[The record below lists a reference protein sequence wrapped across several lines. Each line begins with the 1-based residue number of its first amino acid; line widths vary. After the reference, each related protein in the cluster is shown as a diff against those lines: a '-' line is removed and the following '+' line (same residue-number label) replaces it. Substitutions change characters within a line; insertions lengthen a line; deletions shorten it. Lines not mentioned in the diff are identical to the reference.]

1 MQTCKWTPGLP
12 TPAQRGQSAWMAA
25 SSFKPR
31 SASRWRR
38 SSASRCLGG
47 PASCRQIY
55 CTRIGFVGARSMN
68 RNASS
73 HKQNIADGTRAER
86 RTHIVQI
93 DYLVQHCASYHAA
106 AHHRILGQNTTQLPY
121 PCQLQPKDA
130 THQHQKTPEGT
141 RKDATAVRHQ
151 PAARKHSPPR
161 QGREF
166 VLHKHQSLKIRN
178 LCTQSLAH
186 HLFPLGGG
194 GWE

>member
-1 MQTCKWTPGLP
+1 MMQTCKWTPGLP

-130 THQHQKTPEGT
+130 THQNQKNTRRHQKGCHSCQTPTCSEETLPPPSGEGI
-141 RKDATAVRHQ
+141 RATQTSV
-151 PAARKHSPPR
+151 
-161 QGREF
+161 
-166 VLHKHQSLKIRN
+166 
-178 LCTQSLAH
+178 TQN
-186 HLFPLGGG
+186 
-194 GWE
+194 